1 MKIFEKFK
9 ELSLAKQ
16 LQLLFT
22 ISSSVLIICLI
33 VISYYLIFWLREHLT
48 EKTTDLI
55 DSKQEGELIRLMQ
68 LNAQAISTEFSY
80 YLALPKYLSRQ
91 HNNICEGRYPLSKG
105 SGTFNETEAKSSN
118 IGVFYTKNEI
128 SSLGK
133 ELVSNESTLDVIMPF
148 LKSKNLSPIYLGFEI
163 DELFHIYPPV
173 QMPEV
178 YTPSIREW
186 YYTAKNSTGVPIFT
200 EPYQDFRTKEWVISA
215 CHSISCYNSFI
226 GVSAA
231 DVTLKSLRSRLS
243 SNSVSSSWFFMLV
256 SASGIIVTMPSTW
269 LGETARLNDT
279 ELTGFSSSEWLQVI
293 DEETEISHKYKFT
306 DQNKSQL
313 YCYRSLIKPSGQNKT
328 THFLFICEKEGVQ
341 NIFKQKPSEIFKKTN
356 NVIFWIVLG
365 ISFGV
370 FFGTVAIIF
379 WISKK
384 ITVEME
390 FLVRCINSICGKS
403 IFPDCTSFVKI
414 VPNDEK
420 INFFGLIPKGI
431 EKVRNLQNKE
441 REFANFTWGVTRP
454 NDKFLFNRWEE
465 KKYPKNYSSCVQIKW
480 RDLFV
485 ELIRRTFHSGHFD

>member
-1 MKIFEKFK
+1 MKFFQKFK

-33 VISYYLIFWLREHLT
+33 VISYYLIFWLRENLT
-48 EKTTDLI
+48 EETTDLI
-55 DSKQEGELIRLMQ
+55 DSKQEEELIRLMQ
-68 LNAQAISTEFSY
+68 LNAQSITTEFSY

-91 HNNICEGRYPLSKG
+91 HNNLCEGRYPLSRG
-105 SGTFNETEAKSSN
+105 SGTFNATEAKLLN
-118 IGVFYTKNEI
+118 KGVFFSKNEL
-128 SSLGK
+128 SATGK
-133 ELVSNESTLDVIMPF
+133 ELVYNESALDAIMPF
-148 LKSKNLSPIYLGFEI
+148 LKSKNFYPMYLGFEVDDI
-163 DELFHIYPPV
+163 FHIYPPV
-173 QMPEV
+173 QMPKG

-186 YYTAKNSTGVPIFT
+186 YYTAKNSKGVPVFT
-200 EPYQDFRTKEWVISA
+200 EPYNDASSNQWIISA
-215 CHSISCYNSFI
+215 SYSLTCYNTFI

-231 DVTLKSLRSRLS
+231 DVTLKSLRTRLS
-243 SNSVSSSWFFMLV
+243 SNSIPSSGFFMLV

-269 LGETARLNDT
+269 SGETARLNDT
-279 ELTGFSSSEWLQVI
+279 ELTGFSSSQWQQVI
-293 DEETEISHKYKFT
+293 NEETKISHKYKFT
-306 DQNKSQL
+306 DQTNSDL
-313 YCYRSLIKPSGQNKT
+313 YCYRSLIKPSGQTKT
-328 THFLFICEKEGVQ
+328 THFLFICAKQGSQ
-341 NIFKQKPSEIFKKTN
+341 YIFKENPSEVFKKTN

-384 ITVEME
+384 ISIEME

-431 EKVRNLQNKE
+431 EKVRNLQSKE
-441 REFANFTWGVTRP
+441 KEYANFTWGVTRP